1 MKKLT
6 NTPHDK
12 IFRLNLNNIEVA
24 KDLLKN
30 YLPQPILKKIDLH
43 NLTICP
49 NSYISSELEENLS
62 DILYKTKILGN
73 KEDCYIYTLVE
84 HQATPLWNMPI
95 RIVQY
100 QLAVIDSHIRQNP
113 KQRKIPIVIP
123 LLVYNGKK
131 TPYPFSLDIFDLF
144 HNQELAKKFFAKP
157 TTLIDV
163 TCMPD
168 QKIKKHNIIGLL
180 EFSQKHVRDQKFLT
194 STIKTLA
201 YIIDEL
207 DRYVKNNKH
216 INNSDWLKN
225 YISSILQYIYFFAN
239 IVNDA
244 EFRKELEKIEFIKKE
259 NIMGT
264 LARKIE
270 KEGIQKGIQQGIQ
283 QGIKQGIKQGIQ
295 EVALQLLKKGVERT
309 IIVESTGLSEK
320 EITQIANKQ

>member
-30 YLPQPILKKIDLH
+30 YLPQLILKKINLR

-49 NSYISSELEENLS
+49 NSYITSELEENVS
-62 DILYKTKILGN
+62 DILYKTSILES

-84 HQATPLWNMPI
+84 HQATPLWDMPI
-95 RIVQY
+95 RIAQY
-100 QLAVIDSHIRQNP
+100 QLAIIDSHIRQNP

-144 HNQELAKKFFAKP
+144 HNKKLAKNFFAKP
-157 TTLIDV
+157 ATLIDV
-163 TCMPD
+163 TAMSD
-168 QKIKKHNIIGLL
+168 QKIKTHNIIGLL
-180 EFSQKHVRDQKFLT
+180 EFSQKHIRDQKILR
-194 STIKTLA
+194 STVKTLA
-201 YIIDEL
+201 YIIDKL
-207 DRYVKNNKH
+207 DHYVKNNKT
-216 INNSDWLKN
+216 INNSDWLRN
-225 YISSILQYIYFFAN
+225 YISSILQYIYYFGK
-239 IVNDA
+239 IVNDS
-244 EFRKELEKIEFIKKE
+244 EFHKELEKIEFIKKE
-259 NIMGT
+259 NIMSK

-283 QGIKQGIKQGIQ
+283 K
-295 EVALQLLKKGVERT
+295 VALQLLKKGIERT
-309 IIVESTGLSEK
+309 IIVESTGLSEQ
-320 EITQIANKQ
+320 EITQIANKQQ

>member
-30 YLPQPILKKIDLH
+30 YLPQPILKKINLR

-49 NSYISSELEENLS
+49 NSYITSELEENLS
-62 DILYKTKILGN
+62 DILYKTNIIGS

-84 HQATPLWNMPI
+84 HQATPLWDMPI
-95 RIVQY
+95 RITQY

-144 HNQELAKKFFAKP
+144 HNQELAKKFFVKP

-163 TCMPD
+163 TSMSD

-180 EFSQKHVRDQKFLT
+180 EFSQKHVRDHKFLR
-194 STIKTLA
+194 STVKTLA

-207 DRYVKNNKH
+207 DHHVKNNKN
-216 INNSDWLKN
+216 INNSDWLRN
-225 YISSILQYIYFFAN
+225 YISSVLQYIYYFAN
-239 IVNDA
+239 IVNDS
-244 EFRKELEKIEFIKKE
+244 EFREELEKIEFIKKE

-270 KEGIQKGIQQGIQ
+270 KEGIQKGIKQGVQ
-283 QGIKQGIKQGIQ
+283 QGIKQ
-295 EVALQLLKKGVERT
+295 VALKLLKKGVETT
-309 IIVESTGLSEK
+309 IIVESTGLSEQ
-320 EITQIANKQ
+320 EITQIANKSQ